1 MKWKF
6 SLLYM
11 FVWFKIVLP
20 LVHPWF
26 HFAILANKI
35 YINKVLVY
43 VFVCLEYFPLQSP
56 TFVSWLPKFLFKL
69 FHQGKNN
76 QFNHLLL
83 CHDYPS
89 LSSNIFHQGKTTMA
103 LLFQYPNNNKVVLGA
118 TEVLV
123 SNIEPTLST
132 QTQIVQSHTPN
143 RNIADM
149 SLQFPFYL
157 KNVMKNYPGNGPPL
171 DKSNTW

>member
-1 MKWKF
+1 
-6 SLLYM
+6 
-11 FVWFKIVLP
+11 
-20 LVHPWF
+20 
-26 HFAILANKI
+26 
-35 YINKVLVY
+35 
-43 VFVCLEYFPLQSP
+43 
-56 TFVSWLPKFLFKL
+56 
-69 FHQGKNN
+69 
-76 QFNHLLL
+76 
-83 CHDYPS
+83 
-89 LSSNIFHQGKTTMA
+89 MA

-123 SNIEPTLST
+123 SNIETTLST
-132 QTQIVQSHTPN
+132 QTQIVQSHIQN